1 LIGQQSQLLI
11 EHRCSQPPGTGGRG
25 LGQRI
30 GAVELHEPLEQFDL
44 AAALLARLGVGHA
57 ARPLAP
63 GPLPAP
69 EQPRSEPQR
78 QLQQTLSTAED
89 LFNRGENDLACEQ
102 VQRAQLLR
110 RRLAAPPPAVSDDLL
125 ERFSR
130 ACPTL

>member
-1 LIGQQSQLLI
+1 MERLRSALLMALLSAGLVACG
-11 EHRCSQPPGTGGRG
+11 RPGPNGG
-25 LGQRI
+25 
-30 GAVELHEPLEQFDL
+30 P
-44 AAALLARLGVGHA
+44 AAAPPQPAT
-57 ARPLAP
+57 

-78 QLQQTLSTAED
+78 QLQQTLSTADD

-102 VQRAQLLR
+102 VQRAQMLR